1 MEHPLY
7 SVRETLVPS
16 ALVSVKVFHANT
28 ADSLELAVDS
38 WVAKTQNLVVCP
50 GPVNYEALSGNF
62 VLALTYVAAVKNN
75 ENRQQKTVGK
85 AVTNTS
91 RGVEKLSA
99 FESDGRFSR

>member
-16 ALVSVKVFHANT
+16 ALVSVKVFSAST
-28 ADSLELAVDS
+28 EDSLELEVAS
-38 WVAKTQNLVVCP
+38 WVDKTQNLVVCP
-50 GPVNYEALSGNF
+50 GPVSYEELSGRF
-62 VLALTYVAAVKNN
+62 ILALTYVAAVKNN

-91 RGVEKLSA
+91 RGAKKLTA
-99 FESDGRFSR
+99 FESDGRFS